1 MLFLLNHS
9 LPSSSRY
16 RAAQGRAQRP
26 LSASGAAE
34 PRSPGQPRHGRAR
47 RAQHGGGAGLR
58 PPHRVLTG
66 TRGGLG
72 GVAVG
77 QRRPSAP
84 PGAARGRRARVTAA
98 RPVGAPGAGGR
109 GGQRLAA
116 AGAAVPGHRERSRA
130 WRGDCAEAGRWEL
143 CGVRAAAAVGS
154 LWRMCGAQGVFY
166 AEQDVCVPGRIRGR
180 CAASERVL
188 CGAGWECVQGA
199 CGSRGVC
206 AGHGGC
212 VGGTGV
218 GEQRGSVCRCLRL
231 GQCGGGGAGIGVCR
245 MCVG

>member
-1 MLFLLNHS
+1 M
-9 LPSSSRY
+9 
-16 RAAQGRAQRP
+16 
-26 LSASGAAE
+26 
-34 PRSPGQPRHGRAR
+34 
-47 RAQHGGGAGLR
+47 
-58 PPHRVLTG
+58 
-66 TRGGLG
+66 
-72 GVAVG
+72 
-77 QRRPSAP
+77 
-84 PGAARGRRARVTAA
+84 
-98 RPVGAPGAGGR
+98 
-109 GGQRLAA
+109 
-116 AGAAVPGHRERSRA
+116 PGHRERSRA

-199 CGSRGVC
+199 CGSRGLC

-218 GEQRGSVCRCLRL
+218 GEQRGVCVSVPAAGAVRRRRGRDRRVPDVCGVRGGCELCQEGECVSQRGMWGCGDLRGAVNPNVTGICCFIGKSGRFCAVRSGSCGLCRGWPGSARAPL
-231 GQCGGGGAGIGVCR
+231 GHRVPGEADPALER
-245 MCVG
+245 E